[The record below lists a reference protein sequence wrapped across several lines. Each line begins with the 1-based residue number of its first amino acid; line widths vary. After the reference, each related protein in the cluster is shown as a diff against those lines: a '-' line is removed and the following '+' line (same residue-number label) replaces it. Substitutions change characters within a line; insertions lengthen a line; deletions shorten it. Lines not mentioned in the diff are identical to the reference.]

1 MKHSLHKEDLTF
13 RFNEFIEKEKLFSKD
28 NHMLVACSGGIDSIV
43 LVNLLH
49 ELRFNFTVL
58 HCNFQLRG
66 DESQR
71 DQDFVTALANHYG
84 VKCVVKKFD
93 TEETTKLWKKG
104 VQETARLLRYNWF
117 DEQIQLHSSSHQQPL
132 LLTAHHLDD
141 QLETV
146 AFNFFRGT
154 GIAGLTGMNAKD
166 GHLIRPLLF
175 ASRDEIEA
183 YAVSLKLSWVED
195 SSNKESTYARNTFRN
210 EVFPTIEKIIPSF
223 RQNLSNN
230 IKRFQETEMLFKQQ
244 MASIKKRTLEQRG
257 NGWALAINKIKHL
270 TPLNTIV
277 YEVFSAFG
285 FAATQVDELK
295 KLFDADTGS
304 YLQSTTYRVLKNR
317 AWLLI
322 DPLHEISSKIYLIE
336 KGQSLIAFGEAKLTV
351 STKDNAA
358 SISTASNEAWLD
370 ASKLEFPLLLR
381 PWKNGDYFY
390 PLGMKK
396 KKKVSKFLI
405 DQKLSKSDKE
415 GQYVIESA
423 KKIVWVVG
431 RRIDDRFKIFPATKE
446 VLRLKLN

>member
-1 MKHSLHKEDLTF
+1 M
-13 RFNEFIEKEKLFSKD
+13 
-28 NHMLVACSGGIDSIV
+28 
-43 LVNLLH
+43 
-49 ELRFNFTVL
+49 
-58 HCNFQLRG
+58 
-66 DESQR
+66 
-71 DQDFVTALANHYG
+71 
-84 VKCVVKKFD
+84 
-93 TEETTKLWKKG
+93 
-104 VQETARLLRYNWF
+104 
-117 DEQIQLHSSSHQQPL
+117 
-132 LLTAHHLDD
+132 DD

-336 KGQSLIAFGEAKLTV
+336 KDQSLIAFGEAKLTV